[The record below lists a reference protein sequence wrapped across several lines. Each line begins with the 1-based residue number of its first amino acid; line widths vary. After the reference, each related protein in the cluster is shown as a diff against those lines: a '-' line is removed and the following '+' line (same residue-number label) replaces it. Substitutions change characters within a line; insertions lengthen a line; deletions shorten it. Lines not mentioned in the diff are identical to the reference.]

1 MSKNLKKRINTSFL
15 MLLGLYSMFMSQFLM
30 GYFLIIIGILSILEF
45 SNMLALIFK
54 RKRSLFHLFNLSFN
68 VYIFLFCISFF
79 ILSSFTNLKS
89 LLLIII
95 LTCAASDLG
104 GYIFGKILK
113 GPKLTKISPNKT
125 ISGAIGSAML
135 SILFLS
141 VSTYF
146 LTNIFSIY
154 VVLIGFLISIS
165 SQLGDLFFS
174 LIKRKSF
181 KKDTGNFLPGHG
193 GIIDRI
199 DSMLLGIPTGLIC
212 IAILH

>member
-1 MSKNLKKRINTSFL
+1 MSKNLKKRVNTSFL
-15 MLLGLYSMFMSQFLM
+15 LVLGLYSMFMSQFLM
-30 GYFLIIIGILSILEF
+30 GYFLIIIGVLSILEF
-45 SNMLALIFK
+45 SNMLSIILK
-54 RKRSLFHLFNLSFN
+54 RKRILFHLLNILFNI
-68 VYIFLFCISFF
+68 YIFLFCISFF

-89 LLLIII
+89 LILII
-95 LTCAASDLG
+95 LFACVASDLG
-104 GYIFGKILK
+104 GYIFGKIFK

-125 ISGAIGSAML
+125 ISGAIGSIIL

-154 VVLIGFLISIS
+154 IIVIGFLISVS
-165 SQLGDLFFS
+165 SQIGDLFFS
-174 LIKRKSF
+174 LMKRKSF